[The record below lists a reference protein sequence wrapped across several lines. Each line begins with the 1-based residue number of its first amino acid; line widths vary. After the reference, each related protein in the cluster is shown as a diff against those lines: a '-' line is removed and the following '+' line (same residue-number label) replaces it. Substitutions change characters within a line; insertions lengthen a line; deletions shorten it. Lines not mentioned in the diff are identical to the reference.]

1 MESFEDK
8 INKYTD
14 RNELVSHLKY
24 LKDIG
29 VISSVKTKGK
39 ETYELVMLFLE
50 SVESI
55 EQESEVE
62 KKIVFENQSL
72 VLMYNNLA
80 AKIEKNDIEKMT
92 EHFKTSLKNT
102 KEVPKDVQVV
112 NAYGKGELIEKQK
125 IKKKKVTLEEFT
137 EYVQKKRD
145 MFGFKIKSYQ
155 HKMIQ
160 FMLEKKNRGEIKKI
174 MEVDN
179 KTISSTLA
187 LIDKE
192 KFEVIEKGLKNEK
205 TYRIIKI

>member
-14 RNELVSHLKY
+14 RNELISHLKY

-179 KTISSTLA
+179 KTISQTLEM
-187 LIDKE
+187 INKE